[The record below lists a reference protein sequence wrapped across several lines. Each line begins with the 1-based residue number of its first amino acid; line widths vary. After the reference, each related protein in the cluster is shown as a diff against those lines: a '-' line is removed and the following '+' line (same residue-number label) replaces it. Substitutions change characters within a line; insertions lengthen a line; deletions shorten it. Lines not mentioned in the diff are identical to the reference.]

1 MFGRIKNLLTYLAG
15 DTRPSAKSDLE
26 NQWLVTAA
34 LLTRVATIHR
44 EMSEA
49 RKKALYSVLQSSFGL
64 DDRTTERVIAESAAV
79 NRKAIDFYHFTREL
93 NKMLDGEGCDRIVRM
108 MWEVAYADGDADE
121 FDANIIWR
129 AADLLWVSSRQRIEL
144 RQQVSAGRAAFA
156 GIGFGRTPI
165 TTLVTAAAK

>member
-1 MFGRIKNLLTYLAG
+1 MKNLLTHLTG
-15 DTRPSAKSDLE
+15 DVRVQNLDLE
-26 NQWLVTAA
+26 NQCLVTAA
-34 LLTRVATIHR
+34 LLTHVATIHR

-49 RKKALYSVLQSSFGL
+49 RQKALYSVLQSSFGI
-64 DDRTTERVIAESAAV
+64 DDHTTTQVIEESAAV
-79 NRKAIDFYHFTREL
+79 NRNAIDPYHFTREL
-93 NKMLDGEGCDRIVRM
+93 NKMLDGDGCHQIVRM
-108 MWEVAYADGDADE
+108 MWEVAYADGNADE

-129 AADLLWVSSRQRIEL
+129 AADLLGVSSRQRIEL

>member
-15 DTRPSAKSDLE
+15 DTRPSSKSDLE

-34 LLTRVATIHR
+34 LLTHVATIHR

-64 DDRTTERVIAESAAV
+64 DEHTTARVSEESAAL
-79 NRKAIDFYHFTREL
+79 NRNAIDFYHFTREL
-93 NKMLDGEGCDRIVRM
+93 NKLLDGERCHQIVRM

-129 AADLLWVSSRQRIEL
+129 AADLLGVSSRQRIEL
-144 RQQVSAGRAAFA
+144 RQQASAGRAALA
-156 GIGFGRTPI
+156 SVGFGRTQSPALGI
-165 TTLVTAAAK
+165 AAAK